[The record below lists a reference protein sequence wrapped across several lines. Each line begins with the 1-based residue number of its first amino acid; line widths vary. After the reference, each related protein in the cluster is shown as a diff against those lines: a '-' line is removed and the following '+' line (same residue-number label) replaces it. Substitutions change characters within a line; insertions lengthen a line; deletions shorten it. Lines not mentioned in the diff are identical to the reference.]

1 MTRLRHFRT
10 VRFAMFSILVFP
22 LFVGFTVALA
32 VGVLTVATRSWHIS
46 FTADSVAGPQKFHD
60 APTPRVG
67 GLAVYAGLWA
77 AAAAAPVGGLLAAVA
92 ASALVVLAA
101 GMFEDLTKNTAVALR
116 LAAALLSAL
125 IFCLATGHA
134 VTRVDIPFLDRA
146 LALPAVA
153 IAFTAVAMAGVSNA
167 LNIIDGFNGLATGAA
182 ILALA
187 AFAVVALEAGD
198 RDMASFCFAAA
209 GVLAGFLFVN
219 FPSGLVFLGDGGAY
233 LAGFVVAAAGVM
245 VPMRNPE
252 VSPWISLVVLAYPL
266 SETAAAVIRKAR
278 KGRKF
283 YRPDGLHLHMLVYR
297 MLKRRLARKAGN
309 GSRSVNPATGA
320 LMWTGSAASLAAVAL
335 GPHRGA
341 WPIIALA
348 LLAGLYI
355 LTYRTVA
362 RGLLRR
368 RGIGPGGHRPDRR
381 GRLPAV
387 RRRSG
392 RSSTPS

>member
-1 MTRLRHFRT
+1 
-10 VRFAMFSILVFP
+10 MFSILVFP

-32 VGVLTVATRSWHIS
+32 VGVLTVATRRWHIS

-60 APTPRVG
+60 APTPRIG

-77 AAAAAPVGGLLAAVA
+77 AAGAAAAPVGGLLAAVA

-101 GMFEDLTKNTAVALR
+101 GMVEDLTKNTGVALR

-125 IFCLATGHA
+125 VFCLATGHA

-153 IAFTAVAMAGVSNA
+153 IAFTAVAMAGMSNA
-167 LNIIDGFNGLATGAA
+167 VNIIDGFNGLATGAA
-182 ILALA
+182 ILMLA

-198 RDMASFCFAAA
+198 RDMAAFCFVAA
-209 GVLAGFLFVN
+209 GVLAGFLTVN

-245 VPMRNPE
+245 VPMRNSQ

-266 SETAAAVIRKAR
+266 SETAVAVIRKAR

-309 GSRSVNPATGA
+309 GSRFVNPATGA
-320 LMWTGSAASLAAVAL
+320 LMWTGSTASLAAVAL

-348 LLAGLYI
+348 LMVGLYV
-355 LTYRTVA
+355 LTYRTTA

-381 GRLPAV
+381 GRLPAA

>member
-1 MTRLRHFRT
+1 M
-10 VRFAMFSILVFP
+10 RFAMLSILVSP
-22 LFVGFTVALA
+22 PFVGFAVALA
-32 VGVLTVATRSWHIS
+32 IGVLIMATRRWHIS
-46 FTADSVAGPQKFHD
+46 FTRDSEAGPQKFHD
-60 APTPRVG
+60 APTPRIG
-67 GLAVYAGLWA
+67 GLAIYAGLWA
-77 AAAAAPVGGLLAAVA
+77 AAAAAAPPVGGLLAAVA

-101 GMFEDLTKNTAVALR
+101 GMFEDFAKNTAVALR

-153 IAFTAVAMAGVSNA
+153 IAFTAVAMAGVINA
-167 LNIIDGFNGLATGAA
+167 VNIIDGFNGLATGAA
-182 ILALA
+182 ILMLA

-198 RDMASFCFAAA
+198 RDAAAFCFVAA
-209 GVLAGFLFVN
+209 GALAGFLTVN

-233 LAGFVVAAAGVM
+233 LAGFVLAAAAVM

-252 VSPWISLVVLAYPL
+252 VSPWISLVALAYPL

-278 KGRKF
+278 KGRKV

-297 MLKRRLARKAGN
+297 TLKRDLAGKAGN
-309 GSRSVNPATGA
+309 RGRFANPTTGA
-320 LMWTGSAASLAAVAL
+320 LMWSGSAASLAAVAL

-348 LLAGLYI
+348 LLIGFYV
-355 LTYRTVA
+355 LTYRA
-362 RGLLRR
+362 AAQGLLPRAARSGAGPCYDRR
-368 RGIGPGGHRPDRR
+368 RKTE
-381 GRLPAV
+381 GRQQ
-387 RRRSG
+387 
-392 RSSTPS
+392 